1 MQIVDLS
8 CHNNGR
14 LPEHECEIRP
24 VVYADYDAAFRPP
37 NLVPRQRAFLRFMAD
52 RPRLAKYVKSLAWTL
67 IWKDFKDDDLTE
79 IDRQTWSVFSVMNNV
94 TQLDLASLREI
105 HNNELVRQNPTTL
118 FPAVTELRLLGWM
131 HRGLVKAIIS
141 SIDTKKLCSLKLD
154 YLQDEGALPNGA
166 PMSFDITEEYAYHAR
181 RSDRSDTVDNELFHR
196 QENSQACIFPGP
208 MWLPLRL
215 LSACFLDS
223 LTHMQIKVASF
234 SMDIDL
240 RSYYTLFH
248 ETANLLLRTR
258 GSLKS
263 LVLVFG
269 EDMDFFEETRL
280 HSGCG
285 NHRQFHDSR
294 YNPWCLRI
302 AAAFLN
308 QSLAVLNRNHFLH
321 LEDIRFEGFH
331 VLETATPRQA
341 AAAGLADTFQS
352 IRECPYPNASFTQ
365 ISCIDC
371 REVFLGYD
379 CVSNM
384 QGFNTA
390 LLVNS

>member
-1 MQIVDLS
+1 
-8 CHNNGR
+8 
-14 LPEHECEIRP
+14 
-24 VVYADYDAAFRPP
+24 
-37 NLVPRQRAFLRFMAD
+37 
-52 RPRLAKYVKSLAWTL
+52 
-67 IWKDFKDDDLTE
+67 
-79 IDRQTWSVFSVMNNV
+79 
-94 TQLDLASLREI
+94 
-105 HNNELVRQNPTTL
+105 
-118 FPAVTELRLLGWM
+118 
-131 HRGLVKAIIS
+131 
-141 SIDTKKLCSLKLD
+141 
-154 YLQDEGALPNGA
+154 
-166 PMSFDITEEYAYHAR
+166 
-181 RSDRSDTVDNELFHR
+181 
-196 QENSQACIFPGP
+196 
-208 MWLPLRL
+208 
-215 LSACFLDS
+215 
-223 LTHMQIKVASF
+223 
-234 SMDIDL
+234 
-240 RSYYTLFH
+240 
-248 ETANLLLRTR
+248 
-258 GSLKS
+258 
-263 LVLVFG
+263 
-269 EDMDFFEETRL
+269 MDFFEETRL